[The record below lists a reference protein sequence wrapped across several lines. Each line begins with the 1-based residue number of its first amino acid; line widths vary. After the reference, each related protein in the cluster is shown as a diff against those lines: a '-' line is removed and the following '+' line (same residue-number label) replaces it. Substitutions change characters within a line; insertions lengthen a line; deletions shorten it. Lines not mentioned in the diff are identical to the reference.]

1 MHTHVHTRAHTP
13 LQPHHMLLVLTHLSD
28 GKEVE
33 GQEQPKCYYRH
44 QIVLNTVTAYFK
56 LPFITTFTV
65 KVIFKLIL

>member
-1 MHTHVHTRAHTP
+1 
-13 LQPHHMLLVLTHLSD
+13 MLLVLTHLSD